1 MGFEYTYAE
10 NLKPGENQYDALY
23 DLDEDT
29 IVDAIYIH
37 SDNAPGN
44 PYIEALP
51 KPWSIKEIAQN
62 YNQPVHVP
70 NMERLLEMDE
80 YDREDNID
88 LALDQFRVNLPFH
101 AMLEKQFHRALIR
114 SYSKRRS
121 LMDKRINVKLHV
133 EDEELIVHNR
143 LEVKHMSDPVGGFT
157 LLGSG
162 GCGKSTGVNMMLAH
176 YPQTIVHQRETW
188 QRTYQIVYLLV
199 QCTANSNF
207 SKLYENIGE
216 AIDRALGN
224 FNPIYKLE
232 FRKGGLADKY
242 DLLKQLVMRF
252 SIGCII
258 LDEIELM
265 DIKSTKE
272 SSLEAI
278 MTLTNE
284 TGVAVCVIGTMDA
297 YKQLFF
303 KARTARRMG
312 VSILASKYCFD
323 EKKFCRIINML
334 TVFQWGEPIEY
345 TEKLVHALFVAS
357 HGVISDLIE
366 IYKIIQK
373 DQIKNLPGPDSSEK
387 EKKEWKEWN
396 KKPAPEVTPEYIA
409 KKAESYYEILRQARD
424 LENNPVQ
431 DDNLRMI
438 SSEIARLNSAAE
450 TTEQAQM
457 EKRYDEVMEDPAYKK
472 YVMLRER
479 VMLDIQALKLGYR
492 ETTIERAF
500 GIVMKQQSMDMETS
514 KATALTIAYLNDAK
528 TKREEH
534 NKTKK
539 ENKSTVALQELQ
551 RQLLENN
558 RSD

>member
-1 MGFEYTYAE
+1 MGFTYPYVE
-10 NLKPGENQYDALY
+10 DLRPGENQYDALY
-23 DLDEDT
+23 DLDQDT

-37 SDNAPGN
+37 SENAPGN

-62 YNQPVHVP
+62 YNQPIRVP
-70 NMERLLEMDE
+70 TVEQLLEMDE
-80 YDREDNID
+80 YDRDDNID
-88 LALDQFRVNLPFH
+88 IGLDEFRVNLPFH
-101 AMLEKQFHRALIR
+101 ATVEKQFHRALVR
-114 SYSKRRS
+114 SYAKRKTIE
-121 LMDKRINVKLHV
+121 DKRINVKLHV
-133 EDEELIVHNR
+133 EDEEVVTHNR

-162 GCGKSTGVNMMLAH
+162 GCGKSTGINMMLAH
-176 YPQTIVHQRETW
+176 YPQTIIHQRETW

-284 TGVAVCVIGTMDA
+284 TGVAISVIGTMDA

-312 VSILASKYCFD
+312 VSIIASKYCYD
-323 EKKFCRIINML
+323 ETKFCRIINLL
-334 TVFQWGEPIEY
+334 TIFQWGESVDY
-345 TEKLVHALFVAS
+345 TDELIHALYVAS

-366 IYKIIQK
+366 IYKLIQK
-373 DQIKNLPGPDSSEK
+373 DRIKNLPSSDSSEK
-387 EKKEWKEWN
+387 EKNEWR
-396 KKPAPEVTPEYIA
+396 KKSAPEVTAQYIA
-409 KKAESYYEILRQARD
+409 KKAETYYEILSQARA
-424 LENNPVQ
+424 LEDNPVR
-431 DDNLRMI
+431 DDNQRLI
-438 SSEIARLNSAAE
+438 ASEISRLNTAAE
-450 TTEQAQM
+450 MTDQAQM
-457 EKRYDEVMEDPAYKK
+457 EKRYDEVMADPAYRKF
-472 YVMLRER
+472 VMMRTN
-479 VMLDIQALKLGYR
+479 VVADIRAMKLGYR
-492 ETTIERAF
+492 EITIERAF
-500 GIVMKQQSMDMETS
+500 SIVMKNQSLEMELS
-514 KATALTIAYLNDAK
+514 KVTALTMAYLERGK
-528 TKREEH
+528 EKREERKKQ
-534 NKTKK
+534 KT
-539 ENKSTVALQELQ
+539 ENRPTVDWKTLQQ
-551 RQLLENN
+551 QLLENN
-558 RSD
+558 Q